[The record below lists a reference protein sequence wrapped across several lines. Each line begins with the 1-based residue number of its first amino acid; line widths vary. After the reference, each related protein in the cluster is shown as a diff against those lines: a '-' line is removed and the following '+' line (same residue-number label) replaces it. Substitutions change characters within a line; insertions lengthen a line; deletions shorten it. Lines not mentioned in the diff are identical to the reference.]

1 MRKYVIERTVP
12 GAGQMDEAALA
23 AIAGASNSVLRDLGT
38 DIQWVHSY
46 VTDDKI
52 TCLYLAVDEDVVREH
67 ARCGGFPLD
76 AVHEVRATIDPAT
89 ERATA

>member
-23 AIAGASNSVLRDLGT
+23 AIAGASNGVLRELGT

-46 VTDDKI
+46 VTDDKL
-52 TCLYLAVDEDVVREH
+52 TCLYMAVDEDIIREH

-76 AVHEVRATIDPAT
+76 AVHELRTVIDPTTA
-89 ERATA
+89 RATA